1 VTGESEKTEAARLLT
16 EIVLLTFR
24 LEGGFLEAADRISA
38 PVGLTAARWKVL
50 GAVLY
55 EKRSVAEIGRVMGL
69 ARQSVQRLADILVA
83 EGLASYEDNPA
94 HRSAKLLVPTEDGRA
109 RIARLSGRQ
118 THWANGVSAGLDAS
132 SLAAARDTLKM
143 LIERVESIAR
153 DPEKWTPVFRQ
164 DHAQKKRPL

>member
-1 VTGESEKTEAARLLT
+1 MKEPEKTEAARLLT

-38 PVGLTAARWKVL
+38 PSGLTAARWKVL

-83 EGLASYEDNPA
+83 EGLARYEDNPA
-94 HRSAKLLVPTEDGRA
+94 HKSAKLLNPTAEGRA

-118 THWANGVSAGLDAS
+118 TDWANVVSAGLDPS
-132 SLAAARDTLKM
+132 SLGTMRDMLRTL
-143 LIERVESIAR
+143 IARVETCAV
-153 DPEKWTPVFRQ
+153 P
-164 DHAQKKRPL
+164 A

>member
-1 VTGESEKTEAARLLT
+1 MTAQPEKTEAARLLT

-38 PVGLTAARWKVL
+38 PAGLTAARWKVL

-69 ARQSVQRLADILVA
+69 ARQSVQRLADILVT
-83 EGLASYEDNPA
+83 EGLAQYEDNPA
-94 HRSAKLLVPTEDGRA
+94 HKSAKLLVPTAEGRN

-118 THWANGVSAGLDAS
+118 TNWANQVSAGIDLR
-132 SLAAARDTLKM
+132 SLVEARDLM
-143 LIERVESIAR
+143 QALIARVESCTVPA
-153 DPEKWTPVFRQ
+153 
-164 DHAQKKRPL
+164 

>member
-1 VTGESEKTEAARLLT
+1 MTAQPEKTEAARLLT

-38 PVGLTAARWKVL
+38 PAGLTAARWKVL

-69 ARQSVQRLADILVA
+69 ARQSVQRLADILVT
-83 EGLASYEDNPA
+83 EGLAQYEDNPA
-94 HRSAKLLVPTEDGRA
+94 HKSAKLLVPTAEGRN

-118 THWANGVSAGLDAS
+118 TNWANQVSAGIDLR
-132 SLAAARDTLKM
+132 SLVEARDLM
-143 LIERVESIAR
+143 QALIARVESCAV
-153 DPEKWTPVFRQ
+153 P
-164 DHAQKKRPL
+164 A

>member
-1 VTGESEKTEAARLLT
+1 MTAQPEKTEAARLLT

-38 PVGLTAARWKVL
+38 PAGLTAARWKVL

-69 ARQSVQRLADILVA
+69 ARQSVQRLADILVT
-83 EGLASYEDNPA
+83 EGLAQYEDNPA
-94 HRSAKLLVPTEDGRA
+94 HKSAKLLVPTAEGRN

-118 THWANGVSAGLDAS
+118 TNWANEVSNGLDLR
-132 SLAAARDTLKM
+132 SLVEARDLM
-143 LIERVESIAR
+143 QALIARVESCTVPA
-153 DPEKWTPVFRQ
+153 
-164 DHAQKKRPL
+164 